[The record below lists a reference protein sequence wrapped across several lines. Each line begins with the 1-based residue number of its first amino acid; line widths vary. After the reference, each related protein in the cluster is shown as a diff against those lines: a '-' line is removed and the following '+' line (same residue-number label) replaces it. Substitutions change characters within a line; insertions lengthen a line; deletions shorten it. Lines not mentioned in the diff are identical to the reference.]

1 MRQLVQ
7 LLGSFVA
14 LIGTSAVHADSPYP
28 GVENMQRA
36 EVNYM
41 LNCQGCHGPTGA
53 GTDDGSVPVMTDF
66 VAKFLNVDGGR
77 EFLVQVPGSANAALT
92 DERLA
97 EVMNWMLFRVS
108 PDQVP
113 AGFSPYTTQEVGA
126 LRKSPLSDVEAVRE
140 NLVEQIE
147 LHKKDAT

>member
-1 MRQLVQ
+1 MRRLG
-7 LLGSFVA
+7 LLLA
-14 LIGTSAVHADSPYP
+14 LIISTAAHADNLYP

-53 GTDDGSVPVMTDF
+53 GTEDGSVPVMTDF
-66 VAKFLNVDGGR
+66 VAKFLNVEGGR

-97 EVMNWMLFRVS
+97 EVMNWMLYRVS

-113 AGFSPYTTQEVGA
+113 SDFRPYTTAEVA
-126 LRKSPLSDVEAVRE
+126 TLRKSPLSDVEAVRE
-140 NLVEQIE
+140 GLVEQIE